1 MSLQPG
7 TTLGLYE
14 IHASIGA
21 GGMGEVYRARDT
33 KLGRDV
39 AIKVLPESFAK
50 DADRLARFERE
61 ARAVAALSHPNIL
74 AIYDFGSDGGHVYTV
89 CELLEGETLRER
101 IGRGALPTRKAIDYG
116 VQVARGLAAAHEK
129 GIAHRDLKPENLFV
143 TRDGRVK
150 ILDFGLAKTQLLETT
165 TSDAP
170 SSAPTR
176 AAGTEPGV
184 VLGTIGYMSP
194 EQVRGERADYR
205 ADIFAFGAV
214 LYEMLSGRRAF
225 HRDTSAETMTAI
237 LKEEPAE
244 LSGLDSA
251 TPPALERIVHR
262 CLEKNPGERFQSAYD
277 LAFAIESIS
286 RESGPAP
293 VDPAMRKSQG
303 WSVVAAVVA
312 LLLVSVAY
320 WLGRTAA
327 APGDVALPT
336 YERLTFRRGT
346 VHTAQFDPA
355 GRNVIYAA
363 SWDGRDPELFST
375 LPGSRE
381 SRVLGLPKA
390 DVLSVSP
397 SGEMAVLRRP
407 RVMPWGTGDIA
418 TGTLALSTSAGGA
431 AREVAE
437 DVVLADW
444 NADGQRLVVVRQV
457 DRGVQVELPIGTVVY
472 ETTNSVGSLRFSR
485 EGDMIAFGEKA
496 PGFATN
502 WFIVFMNLDGEAE
515 RFDTGVR
522 GDFFH
527 LAWSPD
533 GREIWFNS
541 TLGGSPDLQAM
552 SRTGAMRFLARP
564 PIPLRILDVARDGRV
579 LVARGGVGV
588 GVMGVAPGESRER
601 DFSWLDG
608 TEIDGITG
616 DGETLL
622 LTEYGDGGG
631 ESWSVYLRNADGSPA
646 VRLGDGQAFDL
657 SPDGKWVLTLLRGQ
671 PGSLVL
677 LPTGPGTPLVI
688 ENETIVDF
696 STASF
701 VTDEKEVVFA
711 GSERGAP
718 LRWFRQSVP
727 GGEPRPI
734 TGAVQ
739 HLEGF
744 DIASKPVSPDGSML
758 AAAKDGFIALY
769 PLDGGEPRTLDNVP
783 STMTVIRFTL
793 DGRALYVKETV
804 GRSVRVHRVEIETGR
819 RELWKTIA
827 PLDPTGLDEIYSI
840 QISDDGE
847 SYYYSF
853 IRKYSDL
860 LVVDGLR

>member
-1 MSLQPG
+1 MCFKDDLTIP
-7 TTLGLYE
+7 
-14 IHASIGA
+14 
-21 GGMGEVYRARDT
+21 GEVYRARDT

-39 AIKVLPESFAK
+39 AIKVLPESFSK

-101 IGRGALPTRKAIDYG
+101 IGRGALATRKAIDYG

-143 TRDGRVK
+143 THDGRVK

-165 TSDAP
+165 SDAH

-237 LKEEPAE
+237 LKEEPSE
-244 LSGLDSA
+244 LSGIDNA
-251 TPPALERIVHR
+251 PPPALERIWHR

-293 VDPAMRKSQG
+293 VDLAMRAPRG
-303 WSVVAAVVA
+303 RSVVAAVLA
-312 LLLVSVAY
+312 LLLVGAAY
-320 WLGRTAA
+320 WLGKSAA

-346 VHTAQFDPA
+346 LHTARFDPA

-363 SWDGRDPELFST
+363 SWDGHDPELFST

-381 SRVLGLPKA
+381 SRALGLPKA

-407 RVMPWGTGDIA
+407 RVMPWRVGA
-418 TGTLALSTSAGGA
+418 NTGTLALSTSAGGA

-437 DVVLADW
+437 DVLLADW
-444 NADGQRLVVVRQV
+444 DADGQRLVVVRQI
-457 DRGVQVELPIGTVVY
+457 DRRVQVELPIGTVVY
-472 ETTNSVGSLRFSR
+472 ETTNGVDSLRFSP

-502 WFIVFMNLDGEAE
+502 WFIVFMILDGEAE

-541 TLGGSPDLQAM
+541 TLGGNPDLQAM
-552 SRTGAMRFLARP
+552 SRTGATRFLARP

-588 GVMGVAPGESRER
+588 GVMGVAPGESQER

-616 DGETLL
+616 DGKTLL
-622 LTEYGDGGG
+622 LTEFGDGGG

-646 VRLGDGQAFDL
+646 VRLGGGQAFDL
-657 SPDGKWVLTLLRGQ
+657 SPDGKWVLTMLRGQ

-701 VTDEKEVVFA
+701 VTDEREVVFA
-711 GSERGAP
+711 GGERGAA

-739 HLEGF
+739 HLEGY
-744 DIASKPVSPDGSML
+744 DLGSSPVSPDGSIL
-758 AAAKDGFIALY
+758 AATKDGVLALY
-769 PLDGGEPRTLDNVP
+769 PLDGGEPRPLDEVP
-783 STMTVIRFTL
+783 ASMKVIRFTP
-793 DGRALYVKETV
+793 DGRFLYVKETV

-827 PLDPTGLDEIYSI
+827 PSDPTALDQIYAI

-847 SYYYSF
+847 SYYYTF
-853 IRKYSDL
+853 MRKYSDL
-860 LVVDGLR
+860 FIVDGLR

>member
-1 MSLQPG
+1 MSLQAG
-7 TTLGLYE
+7 ATLGSYE
-14 IHASIGA
+14 IVDSIGA

-39 AIKVLPESFAK
+39 AIKVLPESFTK
-50 DADRLARFERE
+50 DADRLARFEGE

-101 IGRGALPTRKAIDYG
+101 IGRGALATRKAIDYG

-143 TRDGRVK
+143 THDGRVK

-165 TSDAP
+165 SDAH

-225 HRDTSAETMTAI
+225 HRDTGAETMTAI

-244 LSGLDSA
+244 LSRIDSA
-251 TPPALERIVHR
+251 PPPALERIVHR

-293 VDPAMRKSQG
+293 VDPAMRTPRG
-303 WSVVAAVVA
+303 RSVVAAVLA
-312 LLLVSVAY
+312 LLHVGVAY
-320 WLGRTAA
+320 WLGRSAA

-346 VHTAQFDPA
+346 VHTAQFDSA

-363 SWDGRDPELFST
+363 SWDGHDPELFST

-381 SRVLGLPKA
+381 SRALDVPKA

-397 SGEMAVLRRP
+397 NGEMAVLRRT
-407 RVMPWGTGDIA
+407 RVMPWDTGDVK

-437 DVVLADW
+437 DVLLADW
-444 NADGQRLVVVRQV
+444 DADGQRLVVARQI
-457 DRGVQVELPIGTVVY
+457 DRRVQVELPIGTVLY
-472 ETTNSVGSLRFSR
+472 ETTNEVDSRRFSH
-485 EGDMIAFGEKA
+485 EGDVIAFGEKA

-515 RFDTGVR
+515 RFDSGIR

-527 LAWSPD
+527 LAWSPED
-533 GREIWFNS
+533 REIWFNS
-541 TLGGSPDLQAM
+541 TLGGSPDL
-552 SRTGAMRFLARP
+552 R
-564 PIPLRILDVARDGRV
+564 
-579 LVARGGVGV
+579 
-588 GVMGVAPGESRER
+588 
-601 DFSWLDG
+601 
-608 TEIDGITG
+608 
-616 DGETLL
+616 
-622 LTEYGDGGG
+622 
-631 ESWSVYLRNADGSPA
+631 
-646 VRLGDGQAFDL
+646 
-657 SPDGKWVLTLLRGQ
+657 
-671 PGSLVL
+671 
-677 LPTGPGTPLVI
+677 
-688 ENETIVDF
+688 
-696 STASF
+696 
-701 VTDEKEVVFA
+701 
-711 GSERGAP
+711 
-718 LRWFRQSVP
+718 
-727 GGEPRPI
+727 
-734 TGAVQ
+734 
-739 HLEGF
+739 
-744 DIASKPVSPDGSML
+744 
-758 AAAKDGFIALY
+758 
-769 PLDGGEPRTLDNVP
+769 
-783 STMTVIRFTL
+783 
-793 DGRALYVKETV
+793 
-804 GRSVRVHRVEIETGR
+804 
-819 RELWKTIA
+819 
-827 PLDPTGLDEIYSI
+827 IYSP
-840 QISDDGE
+840 
-847 SYYYSF
+847 YP
-853 IRKYSDL
+853 
-860 LVVDGLR
+860 VVD